1 MLKKT
6 IKYVDYDGTEREE
19 TFYFNLSEAEI
30 MEMQMGTTG
39 GLAEMIE
46 RIVEAQDAPS
56 IMKTFKD
63 IILKSYGVKSPD
75 GRRIIKSDALREEFS
90 QTEAYSKLFIE
101 LATDADAAAKFINAI
116 VPNQV
121 GGQPVP
127 KATPQIAAVPN
138 ATETTN

>member
-6 IKYVDYDGTEREE
+6 ISYVDYDGNEREE
-19 TFYFNLSEAEI
+19 TFYFNLTEAEI

-39 GLAEMIE
+39 GLAEMIQ

-63 IILKSYGVKSPD
+63 IILRAYGVKSPD
-75 GRRIIKSDALREEFS
+75 GRRIIKSDALKEEFA

-101 LATDADAAAKFINAI
+101 LATDADAAANFINAI
-116 VPNQV
+116 VPNKV
-121 GGQPVP
+121 AGQEVP
-127 KATPQIAAVPN
+127 KSVPQLTAVPN
-138 ATETTN
+138 EPTN

>member
-6 IKYVDYDGTEREE
+6 ISYVDYDGNEREE
-19 TFYFNLSEAEI
+19 TFYFNLTEAEI

-39 GLAEMIE
+39 GLAEMIQ

-63 IILKSYGVKSPD
+63 IILRAYGVKSPD
-75 GRRIIKSDALREEFS
+75 GRRIIKTDALKEEFA

-101 LATDADAAAKFINAI
+101 LATDADAAANFINAI
-116 VPNQV
+116 VPNKV
-121 GGQPVP
+121 AGQEVP
-127 KATPQIAAVPN
+127 KSVPQLTAVPN
-138 ATETTN
+138 EPTN

>member
-6 IKYVDYDGTEREE
+6 INYVDYDGTEREE

-39 GLAEMIE
+39 GLAEMIQ

-63 IILKSYGVKSPD
+63 IILKAYGVKSPD
-75 GRRIIKSDALREEFS
+75 GKRFIKNDTLREEFS

-101 LATDADAAAKFINAI
+101 LATDADAAANFINAI
-116 VPNQV
+116 VPNKV
-121 GGQPVP
+121 AGQDVP
-127 KATPQIAAVPN
+127 KSVPQIAAVPS
-138 ATETTN
+138 EPTN